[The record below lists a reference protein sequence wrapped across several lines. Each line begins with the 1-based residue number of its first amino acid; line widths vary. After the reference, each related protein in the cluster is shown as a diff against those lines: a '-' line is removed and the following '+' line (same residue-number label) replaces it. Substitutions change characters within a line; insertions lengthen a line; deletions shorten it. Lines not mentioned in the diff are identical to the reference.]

1 MIFIVITVFILVM
14 SLIMGISIIYSE
26 NKKKKDRIDKF
37 IKSANVEEVKT
48 NKKDEKSFFTNLLK
62 KINEKKSSD
71 IKKSKTEKLL
81 VNSDIGLS
89 IEEFNAI
96 RIILVMVITILFYF
110 LSKNINV
117 IFIIPVLTWIIPTI
131 LLKMKNKRRINLF
144 ETQLG
149 DAISMFSNSLKAGYS
164 FLQAVNSVAKDMP
177 DPVGNEFKILLK
189 EISLGVN
196 VNDALD
202 NLMSRVNSKDL
213 SLMIIAIKI
222 QRETGGN
229 LAEILNNI
237 SETIRERIKI
247 QGEIKTLTA
256 QGRMSGLIIGLMP
269 PVLAFI
275 LFFINRQYI
284 SVLFTTDIGKI
295 LILFA
300 VISEIIGLLFIKKIV
315 NIDI

>member
-1 MIFIVITVFILVM
+1 M

>member
-1 MIFIVITVFILVM
+1 MIFIVITVFILIM
-14 SLIMGISIIYSE
+14 SLIMGISIIYNE
-26 NKKKKDRIDKF
+26 NKKKKERISKF
-37 IKSANVEEVKT
+37 IKSGNVQEVKI

-62 KINEKKSSD
+62 KINEKKSSE

-81 VNSDIGLS
+81 ISSDIGLS

-96 RIILVMVITILFYF
+96 RIILMMVITILFYF
-110 LSKNINV
+110 LFKNINL
-117 IFIIPVLTWIIPTI
+117 IFIIPVLTWIIPII
-131 LLKMKNKRRINLF
+131 LLKVKNKKRINLF

-177 DPVGNEFKILLK
+177 DPVSNEFKILLK

-256 QGRMSGLIIGLMP
+256 QGRMSGLIIGSMP
-269 PVLAFI
+269 PVLGLI
-275 LFFINRQYI
+275 IFFINRQYI
-284 SVLFTTDIGKI
+284 SVLFNTSIGKVI
-295 LILFA
+295 ILFA
-300 VISEIIGLLFIKKIV
+300 IVSEIIGLLFIKKIV